1 MFGPLVVFG
10 DEVIVFSD
18 KASIHGKGEPVLAWQ
33 RWYER
38 TVAESIKQLA
48 GAIRP
53 LTDPLASVYVDG
65 RATQAFPFTLPA
77 PEKRRLHL
85 IAVVHPDRNPKAQP
99 QNWPGLS
106 FDSAVLGAESPFR
119 VGRLAAKSL
128 PVHLFDGKTLEDLLQ
143 ELDTVADFVGYL
155 KRRQAA
161 IESTANLA
169 FAEHDLLA
177 LSLSNRDSREWGPIP
192 LPAPDVDG
200 VVRIPS
206 GLWDA
211 YLSSKRTIHRKTADE
226 QSRVID
232 RLIEHFHEEYI
243 EGRTEHQ
250 RPQTFD
256 SHERA
261 LRLLASESRFGR
273 RIIAAVF
280 YEIFQETEQHT
291 TWASTVPSRDV
302 PGLRYVLYT
311 YPASSPESNAHYEQ
325 ALMHHLQARIFV
337 ARSQFQADV
346 IIGIGLPNRTVDT
359 NLKMMAVFDGT
370 GWTDEDQKA
379 AERLQV
385 EDWIFK
391 ELVPVHHHH
400 VL

>member
-1 MFGPLVVFG
+1 MAANESEAYLTGLALRTFLKLWSYPNPFRAPGKEIADLLVVFG

-143 ELDTVADFVGYL
+143 EL
-155 KRRQAA
+155 
-161 IESTANLA
+161 
-169 FAEHDLLA
+169 
-177 LSLSNRDSREWGPIP
+177 
-192 LPAPDVDG
+192 
-200 VVRIPS
+200 
-206 GLWDA
+206 
-211 YLSSKRTIHRKTADE
+211 
-226 QSRVID
+226 
-232 RLIEHFHEEYI
+232 
-243 EGRTEHQ
+243 
-250 RPQTFD
+250 
-256 SHERA
+256 
-261 LRLLASESRFGR
+261 
-273 RIIAAVF
+273 
-280 YEIFQETEQHT
+280 
-291 TWASTVPSRDV
+291 
-302 PGLRYVLYT
+302 
-311 YPASSPESNAHYEQ
+311 
-325 ALMHHLQARIFV
+325 
-337 ARSQFQADV
+337 
-346 IIGIGLPNRTVDT
+346 
-359 NLKMMAVFDGT
+359 
-370 GWTDEDQKA
+370 
-379 AERLQV
+379 
-385 EDWIFK
+385 
-391 ELVPVHHHH
+391 
-400 VL
+400 